1 LAQTAQED
9 AVPGVLTS
17 AVPEGKSL
25 NAEAVTTMTG
35 QFLSRIGHK
44 GPVKPKRV
52 SLESDIY
59 TVEVELK
66 KFTATVK
73 VDMKTQEITEY
84 DVQPKSEENS
94 MAIGSIKSLLP
105 LIIVSAVVTMGIYF
119 AFKIIGL

>member
-1 LAQTAQED
+1 LAETAQED
-9 AVPGVLTS
+9 APGVLTS
-17 AVPEGKSL
+17 AVPESKGL

-35 QFLSRIGHK
+35 EFLSRIGHK

-52 SLESDIY
+52 SLESEIY

-73 VDMKTQEITEY
+73 VDTKSQEIVEY
-84 DVQPKSEENS
+84 DVQPKSEES
-94 MAIGSIKSLLP
+94 SLAVGGIKSLLP
-105 LIIVSAVVTMGIYF
+105 LIIVSSVVTLGIYF